1 MPSIT
6 QVAQHLEDKYLKY
19 ATKHNQENI
28 KHAIH
33 IYRDRRNVPRNIVE
47 KAVMALYL
55 PSAFGRVGKKGKLGK
70 AEEIYED
77 FVSRYQD
84 DNSYPTDL
92 VRSWRYTDKLQD
104 RQDRLKGIKRNYQL
118 RVVLFTQA
126 RKQDPNKEPF
136 QQDEAAEQ
144 IIQKRSRK
152 YDRAKHKGLLQ
163 YWTGHLTV
171 KAFSDRFI
179 SQQKGKLTKRRTNDF
194 KLLYRICMTDGN
206 FKERELKTPGYVDGK
221 YIVNWTVTGGGV
233 KQDAAADPQE
243 TRKHASGDKVAIQF
257 KYCSTQLG
265 LSKRTFRDA
274 LQKGRHHVS
283 ECWINALY
291 DNYEHTLLRTDKKK
305 NLITRETILEVLGR
319 TEEDLKEGLTINEVL
334 PFFEKYKLKLRV
346 YEASTTSSTDT
357 TPRC

>member
-1 MPSIT
+1 MYAYAC
-6 QVAQHLEDKYLKY
+6 VYYKLLK
-19 ATKHNQENI
+19 TLRT
-28 KHAIH
+28 
-33 IYRDRRNVPRNIVE
+33 IYRDRKNVPRNVAE

-55 PSAFGRVGKKGKLGK
+55 PSAFGRVGKRGKPSK
-70 AEEIYED
+70 ADEIDED
-77 FVSRYQD
+77 FVSRYKDKTAYPED
-84 DNSYPTDL
+84 DLRTIPYTEKMKEGRGRPT
-92 VRSWRYTDKLQD
+92 
-104 RQDRLKGIKRNYQL
+104 GIKRNYQL
-118 RVVLFTQA
+118 RVVRFMQA
-126 RKQDPNKEPF
+126 TKEYPDRDPF
-136 QQDEAAEQ
+136 QQDEAERF
-144 IIQKRSRK
+144 IQKRSRK
-152 YDRAKHKGLLQ
+152 YDRNKHKGLLQ

-179 SQQKGKLTKRRTNDF
+179 SQQKEKLTKRRTNDF